1 MPGIL
6 SLLFCLILGLFLPL
20 NLWEGSVGSEG
31 RLWKYYWY
39 CGISELPRKKQEER
53 FCKEMVVSGL
63 ADRNTFEF
71 LKRIMFS
78 RVGEGGVFAAGIG
91 AFHGVLI
98 SLKTQNFPTG

>member
-1 MPGIL
+1 
-6 SLLFCLILGLFLPL
+6 
-20 NLWEGSVGSEG
+20 
-31 RLWKYYWY
+31 
-39 CGISELPRKKQEER
+39 
-53 FCKEMVVSGL
+53 MVVSGL

-91 AFHGVLI
+91 ASHGVLI